1 MRAEVPAALDGERA
15 DLVVARLGGLS
26 RAQARALV
34 DAGIVTVDGVVA
46 TSKRRV
52 SVGSVVEFE
61 PPAPVSRLEPEAVD
75 FEVRYEDQHLAVVD
89 KPTGVVTHP
98 GAGNRTGTLAAGI
111 LHRWP
116 RVRGVGAEDRWGLV
130 HRLDRG
136 TSGLLVVA
144 LSGPAYDGLRSA
156 IRAHAVER
164 RYVALV
170 VGRPGI
176 PTGTI
181 DAPIA
186 RDRGR
191 PMEMRVDPEGRP
203 ARTHYRTLE
212 MWQEYTLL
220 ELRLET
226 GRTHQIRVHLGAIGL
241 PVVGDAVYGVG
252 RGAPR
257 VFLHAA
263 GLAFDHPI
271 TGSRVEV
278 TSPLPPDLQAVIEAL
293 G

>member
-1 MRAEVPAALDGERA
+1 
-15 DLVVARLGGLS
+15 
-26 RAQARALV
+26 
-34 DAGIVTVDGVVA
+34 
-46 TSKRRV
+46 
-52 SVGSVVEFE
+52 
-61 PPAPVSRLEPEAVD
+61 
-75 FEVRYEDQHLAVVD
+75 
-89 KPTGVVTHP
+89 
-98 GAGNRTGTLAAGI
+98 
-111 LHRWP
+111 
-116 RVRGVGAEDRWGLV
+116 LV

-144 LSGPAYDGLRSA
+144 LDWPAYEGLRVA
-156 IRAHAVER
+156 IRTHAIER
-164 RYVALV
+164 RYLALV
-170 VGRPGI
+170 AGRPAI

-181 DAPIA
+181 DAPLG

-191 PMEMRVDPEGRP
+191 PMEMKVDPEGRP
-203 ARTHYRTLE
+203 ARTHYRTLGTWAE
-212 MWQEYTLL
+212 HTLL

-263 GLAFDHPI
+263 GLTFDHPV
-271 TGSRVEV
+271 TGARVEV
-278 TSPLPPDLQAVIEAL
+278 ESPLPDDLRAVIDSL